1 MKHLG
6 LKIAV
11 LNFSGNVGKT
21 TLARHLLRPR
31 LPQAAFI
38 SIETINADGQEELLV
53 KGSDYARVQEEVLVK
68 DAVIVDVGGSNTEQ
82 FFSGMRKY
90 PGSHEDYDLFITPCV
105 AGLKQQQDTLQCVK
119 ALAALGVPANKLWV
133 IFNMVTS
140 NKNWDIVF
148 DPLLNFVRNE
158 GLCRAEIMTSVQQS
172 EVLSRL
178 HGLPD
183 TVASILNDPRDYKT
197 ELMRSNTAETRLALC
212 EKFALQLIAKDTQEN
227 LDAVFAALVKRS
239 GRPRNSNSKL
249 HSKSWGTDAGIS

>member
-82 FFSGMRKY
+82 FFSGMRHY

-105 AGLKQQQDTLQCVK
+105 EGLKQQQDTLRCVK
-119 ALAALGVPANKLWV
+119 ALAALGVPANKICV
-133 IFNMVTS
+133 VFNLVAR
-140 NKNWDIVF
+140 KRNWATVF
-148 DPLLNFVRNE
+148 DPLLNFVRDE
-158 GLCRAEIMTSVQQS
+158 GLCRAEIMASVQKS
-172 EVLSRL
+172 DVLSRL
-178 HGLPD
+178 HGQPD
-183 TVASILNDPRDYKT
+183 TVASILNDSRDYKT
-197 ELMRSNTAETRLALC
+197 ELMRSHTAETTLELA
-212 EKFALQLIAKDTQEN
+212 EKFALQIMAKDTQEN
-227 LDAVFAALVKRS
+227 LDAVFQALVKKS
-239 GRPRNSNSKL
+239 GLPRNSNYNAKL
-249 HSKSWGTDAGIS
+249 RSKS